1 MVFDSIYENT
11 MKVLPSILIR
21 LQSYKK
27 IPPKRAGFSV
37 FMVGPSTGSGTLV
50 YSMVQVEPLFS
61 RSSMFLIFEAAF
73 SLAMT
78 WSRLSLKVGAFTS
91 RMTPMATG
99 K

>member
-1 MVFDSIYENT
+1 MDDYFGASAKADARFVAEPIATELASLRDAATTADYSI
-11 MKVLPSILIR
+11 IH
-21 LQSYKK
+21 
-27 IPPKRAGFSV
+27 
-37 FMVGPSTGSGTLV
+37 
-50 YSMVQVEPLFS
+50 VEPLFS
-61 RSSMFLIFEAAF
+61 RSSMLWIFEAAF